1 MPAAEPEHR
10 EHDVLPLAPGDGG
23 EAVRDLQL
31 RLGGCGHDVGAGELG
46 RFGDR
51 TEAAVRTFQQQR
63 GLRPS
68 GSCDAPTWAALV
80 EAGFHLG
87 DRLLYLR
94 RPMLRGEDVADLQL
108 RLGGLGFDAGRPDG
122 IFGRDTE
129 RAVRAFER
137 NAGLTTDGVCG
148 PEVLQAL
155 QRLGERGTSVG
166 SVASVRER
174 LRLEAAPRQLTDR
187 RVVVGESG
195 GLDVLANAVGRALH
209 DAGAR
214 VAVLHHPDPSHQAG
228 QANSFEAE
236 MYVGFS
242 VGDPPCHVA
251 YFGSA
256 TYVSPGGQRLAEHT
270 ITQLATCGFEGATS
284 EGMRLPLLRETRMP
298 AVLVHLAPPSRV
310 VHETAAIAAAVTVA
324 LSTWATEPVAP

>member
-1 MPAAEPEHR
+1 MAVPESDPAG
-10 EHDVLPLAPGDGG
+10 HDVLPLAPGDGG
-23 EAVRDLQL
+23 EAVRDLQQ
-31 RLGGCGHDVGAGELG
+31 RLGGCGHDITPQEGGHFGE
-46 RFGDR
+46 R
-51 TEAAVRTFQQQR
+51 TEAAVLAFQRQR

-68 GSCDAPTWAALV
+68 GRCDEPTWAALV
-80 EAGFHLG
+80 EAGFQLG
-87 DRLLYLR
+87 DRLLYFR

-122 IFGRDTE
+122 IFGPDTE
-129 RAVRAFER
+129 RAVRSFER

-148 PEVLQAL
+148 PEVIQAL
-155 QRLGERGTSVG
+155 ARLGERGTSVG

-174 LRLEAAPRQLTDR
+174 LRLEAAPRQLADR

-209 DAGAR
+209 EAGAR
-214 VAVLHHPDPSHQAG
+214 VAVLHHPDPSQQAS

-236 MYVGFS
+236 IYLGFS

-256 TYVSPGGQRLAEHT
+256 TYASPGGKRLAELT
-270 ITQLATCGFEGATS
+270 IPQLADCGFAEATS

-298 AVLVHLAPPSRV
+298 AVLVHLAPPSQV
-310 VHETAAIAAAVTVA
+310 VHQTAAIAAAVTAA
-324 LSTWATEPVAP
+324 LSTWATEPVGT